1 MSGERVRMVSGGRA
15 TRLLSDFDY
24 FEAGTKY
31 YVGPNAT
38 GVGDD
43 DRDGRSKEASMATLT
58 AALALVTASK
68 GDTIILLPGHAETI
82 TTAIDI
88 NKIGVSI
95 IGVGNGDLMPAITC
109 NAAID
114 CVDVTVADVS
124 IQHIRFPVSGLTGV
138 TSRINVGAANC
149 TIEDCLFDCGEFDT
163 ETITVAATGDD
174 LTVKDCQ
181 FVCASDATADAAIE
195 IEAAGVDGLNV
206 TGCHF
211 DGYDDT
217 QAWDTGAINSGAA
230 HTRCLVKK
238 NTFLYGPGI
247 IFSAAATGLIC
258 ENLLGEGTLGSMLDP
273 GSCMCFNNYEADAV
287 DESGRL
293 FPVGTAA

>member
-24 FEAGTKY
+24 FEAGTKF

-38 GVGDD
+38 GSGDD
-43 DRDGRSKEASMATLT
+43 GRDGRSKEASMATLT
-58 AALALVTASK
+58 AALALTTASK

-82 TTAIDI
+82 TAAIDI

-114 CVDVTVADVS
+114 CVDITVADVS
-124 IQHIRFPVSGLTGV
+124 IQHVRFPVSGLTGV

-163 ETITVAATGDD
+163 ETVTVAATGDD
-174 LTVKDCQ
+174 LTIKDCQ
-181 FVCASDATADAAIE
+181 FVCNAAATADAAIE
-195 IEAAGVDGLNV
+195 VEAAGVDGLKV
-206 TGCHF
+206 IDCHF

-230 HTRCLVKK
+230 HTRCLIKG
-238 NTFLYGPGI
+238 NTSVYGPAI
-247 IFSAAATGLIC
+247 IFSAAATGLII
-258 ENLLGEGTLGSMLDP
+258 ENYMGEGTLGSMLDP
-273 GSCMCFNNYEADAV
+273 GSCMCFENYEADAV
-287 DESGRL
+287 DETARI
-293 FPVGTAA
+293 FPTGAAS